1 MEILELERTVTI
13 IKILLIE
20 LNSILEIVENS
31 VNLKHINKIYSIWR
45 T

>member
-31 VNLKHINKIYSIWR
+31 VNLKHINKIYSI
-45 T
+45 